1 MNYLAGILW
10 RNQGQV
16 LTPELILGLLQGATM
31 PPPAFIP
38 VEQFESEQC
47 GSYVFAV
54 ERFEPAISE
63 LHPLHEAHWE
73 ETEKHRHGIPL
84 DYDYAAMVKRDQ
96 AGQYLLFTIRK
107 DGELV
112 GHCGQIIGVSSHTK
126 TLFADE
132 DALFLRADCRGGRTS
147 LKFIRYMES
156 CLVQIGVKE
165 IRVSAKMVNSA
176 DKLLMKCGFAPV
188 ATLLVKLVGGQNEN

>member
-1 MNYLAGILW
+1 MNHLASILW

-16 LTPELILGLLQGATM
+16 LTPEMILGLLQGASM

-38 VEQFESEQC
+38 VDQFAPQEC

-63 LHPLHEAHWE
+63 LHPLHEAHWA
-73 ETEKHRHGIPL
+73 ETEKHRHGL
-84 DYDYAAMVKRDQ
+84 ELNYDYARM
-96 AGQYLLFTIRK
+96 AGLDRTGALLLFTIRR

-112 GHCGQIIGVSSHTK
+112 GHCGQVIGVSSHSKTK
-126 TLFADE
+126 YADE
-132 DALFLRADCRGGRTS
+132 DALFLRMDCRGGRTS
-147 LKFIRYMES
+147 IKFIRYIED

-188 ATLLVKLVGGQNEN
+188 ATLLVKLVGVQDEN